1 MNVAEPLVQSAL
13 LGEAIDRAPFAV
25 FVLDEDMRYL
35 AVSEYACTLLGY
47 EREELLRMRLE
58 DIAASDD
65 VSGDYADMIAERG
78 RSGAVVLVS
87 KDGAEVSMR
96 YRAAETKL
104 AGMTVYVAV
113 GWTADVSGPRRLR
126 SRSARLRA

>member
-1 MNVAEPLVQSAL
+1 VNVAEPLVQSAL

-25 FVLDEDMRYL
+25 FVLDEDMRFL
-35 AVSEYACTLLGY
+35 AVNEHSCTLLGY
-47 EREELLRMRLE
+47 GREELLRMRLA
-58 DIAASDD
+58 DVAASDD
-65 VSGDYADMIAERG
+65 VPGEYADMIAERG
-78 RSGAVVLVS
+78 RTGTAVLLR
-87 KDGAEVSMR
+87 KDGGDVSLR
-96 YRAAETKL
+96 YRATETKL